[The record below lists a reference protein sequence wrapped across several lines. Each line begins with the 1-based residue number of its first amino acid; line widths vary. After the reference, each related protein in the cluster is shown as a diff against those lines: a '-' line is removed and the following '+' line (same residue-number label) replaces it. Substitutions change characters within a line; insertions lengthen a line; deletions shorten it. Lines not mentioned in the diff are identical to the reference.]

1 MSQQGYFVISDIS
14 GYTAF
19 LTQSEL
25 EHAHKALGMLFESL
39 TESFKSPLTISN
51 FQGDAILSYTPDG
64 SEVTP
69 TFLFNTVENI
79 YRTFIQRREFIFA
92 NRTCDCRA
100 CHNIPSLDLK
110 LFVHHGEY
118 AVSKFLGKEELSG
131 KDVIIAHR
139 MMKNEVREKTGIHAY
154 ALFSEAALDVL
165 ASPERKAAMLPY
177 AETYDHIGEVKM
189 FICDLEKI
197 KKSALEPSCF
207 D

>member
-1 MSQQGYFVISDIS
+1 MPQQGYFVISDIS

-25 EHAHKALGMLFESL
+25 EHAHKALGMLFEVL
-39 TESFKSPLTISN
+39 TDAFKSPLTISN

-64 SEVTP
+64 SDVSAQ
-69 TFLFNTVENI
+69 FLFDTVESI
-79 YRTFIQRREFIFA
+79 YRSFIQRREFIFA
-92 NRTCDCRA
+92 HRDCDCRA

-110 LFVHHGEY
+110 LFIHHGEY

-139 MMKNEVREKTGIHAY
+139 MMKNDVREKTGIHAY
-154 ALFSEAALDVL
+154 ALFSDVALDAL
-165 ASPERKAAMLPY
+165 ASPERKAAMIPHT
-177 AETYDHIGEVKM
+177 ETYEHIGEVKM
-189 FICDLEKI
+189 FVCDLEKI